1 MKAPRSVS
9 FVAPRGSWLFGQHAH
24 RGPHRLAAACLALAA
39 LAVLSTGGVWFELR
53 SRLATREEM
62 RLDAEQLAR
71 RAQVASTAAA
81 APAAVNA
88 AERVRINRIVR
99 RLNTPW
105 SAIFTSLE
113 SQALPGV
120 AVLSLEPDVER
131 GAVRVHTEG
140 PSLDELLR
148 HAASIQEMPQFG
160 RTQLLRIDP
169 EEGKGAAGLSRLSF
183 DLILTR

>member
-1 MKAPRSVS
+1 MKALRSIS
-9 FVAPRGSWLFGQHAH
+9 FVAPPGSWLFGQHAH
-24 RGPHRLAAACLALAA
+24 RGPRRLATVCLALAA
-39 LAVLSTGGVWFELR
+39 LGLLASGGAWFVLQ
-53 SRLATREEM
+53 SRLALRQEA
-62 RLDAEQLAR
+62 RADAEQAAR
-71 RAQVASTAAA
+71 RTQVPTTAAA
-81 APAAVNA
+81 APVVVSA

-105 SAIFTSLE
+105 SAIFASLE